1 MRKPIIRKPRNSI
14 SYWGLAGFTPAL
26 QKRIAALRGDCELI
40 KMTDFIDD
48 FD

>member
-1 MRKPIIRKPRNSI
+1 LVVGVWPI
-14 SYWGLAGFTPAL
+14 TPAL
-26 QKRIAALRGDCELI
+26 QQRIAALRGDRELI

>member
-1 MRKPIIRKPRNSI
+1 
-14 SYWGLAGFTPAL
+14 LVVGFGWITPAL
-26 QKRIAALRGDCELI
+26 QKRIAALRSDRELI